1 MRTTAIGLLLV
12 FCLIGCGA
20 DVEKNVELH
29 YFVRNDTTVTVSMYA
44 VSVETTLAYVDMGPG
59 QRTKVAHD
67 ETFFNDG
74 DLRFF
79 ESDSILIRHGD
90 TLLDI
95 YRALDTRQDRDK
107 HIMAR
112 DCYEVTSRT
121 ETDIEYVFG
130 LFSE

>member
-79 ESDSILIRHGD
+79 ESDSILIRHGG

-95 YRALDTRQDRDK
+95 YRAGETRHGK
-107 HIMAR
+107 KIMVR
-112 DCYEVTSRT
+112 SDYEVTSRT
-121 ETDIEYVFG
+121 ETDVEYVFG